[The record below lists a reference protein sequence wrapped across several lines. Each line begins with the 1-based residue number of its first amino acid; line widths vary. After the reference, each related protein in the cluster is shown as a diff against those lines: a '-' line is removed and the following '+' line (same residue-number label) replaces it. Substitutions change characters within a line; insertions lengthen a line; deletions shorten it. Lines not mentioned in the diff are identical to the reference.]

1 MSEII
6 FMSHPLDD
14 NTPSYGD
21 RDSLKISPKSKIVNG
36 LGANTSSLFFSN
48 NHMGTHMDTPY
59 HFCENGKKTL
69 EYSAKEFYFSNVG
82 IINHPC
88 TSAKLIKSN
97 DLDLNTI
104 PLNIDF
110 LFINTSFEKYREE
123 KKYIHDNPGLHA
135 DLANVLRNKFLN
147 LKGVGF
153 DFISLTSWKFR
164 EEGRKSH
171 KSFLCNKRSL
181 LVIEDVSFKHL
192 NTSQIDWTII
202 SPLRTS
208 DGNGGPVTIIS
219 KIK

>member
-1 MSEII
+1 
-6 FMSHPLDD
+6 MSHPLDD
-14 NTPSYGD
+14 KTPSYGN
-21 RDSLKISPKSKIVNG
+21 RDFLKISPNSKIVNG
-36 LGANTSSLFFSN
+36 IGANTSSLSFSN

-69 EYSAKEFYFSNVG
+69 EYSAEEFYFNNVG

-88 TSAKLIKSN
+88 TSAKLIGIN
-97 DLDLNTI
+97 DLNLNTVN
-104 PLNIDF
+104 LDIDF
-110 LFINTSFEKYREE
+110 LFINTSFEKYRGD
-123 KKYIHDNPGLHA
+123 KKYINDNPGLHA

-164 EEGRKSH
+164 EEGKKSH

-181 LVIEDVSFKHL
+181 LVIEDVSFKEL

>member
-1 MSEII
+1 MSKLI
-6 FMSHPLDD
+6 FMSHALNDK
-14 NTPSYGD
+14 TPSYGD
-21 RDSLKISPKSKIVNG
+21 RDFLKISPKSKIVNG
-36 LGANTSSLFFSN
+36 VGANTSSISFSN
-48 NHMGTHMDTPY
+48 NHMGTHIDTPY

-69 EYSAKEFYFSNVG
+69 DYCAEEFYFSNVG

-88 TSAKLIKSN
+88 TSAKLIDSN
-97 DLDLNTI
+97 DLDLNSL
-104 PLNIDF
+104 PLDIDF

-123 KKYIHDNPGLHA
+123 KKYINDNPGLHSELA
-135 DLANVLRNKFLN
+135 DVLRDKFSN

-164 EEGRKSH
+164 DEGRKSH
-171 KSFLCNKRSL
+171 KSFLCNKRPL
-181 LVIEDVSFKHL
+181 LVVEDVSFKEL
-192 NTSQIDWTII
+192 NASQIDWTII